1 MIKYCFS
8 VSATQGEFGCF
19 FNVRKGSLGIFGG
32 VCCSQVYLNYIRV
45 GT

>member
-32 VCCSQVYLNYIRV
+32 GGVVALRFI
-45 GT
+45 